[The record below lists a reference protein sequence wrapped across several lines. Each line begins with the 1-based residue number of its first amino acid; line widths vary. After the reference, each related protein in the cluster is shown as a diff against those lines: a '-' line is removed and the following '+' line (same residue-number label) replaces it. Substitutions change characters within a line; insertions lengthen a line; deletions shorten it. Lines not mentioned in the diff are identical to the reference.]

1 MEIKNDVMRIFGI
14 NYKITNPIFPELK
27 RNNARL
33 LLFLFIVINT
43 SLFVVSV
50 VMLFSIS
57 ELLFKTVSNDAI
69 YILIGVFDIVFGLM
83 FLLFASDIFVD
94 FYRYKVNFGVKSDY
108 ISIAILSILFSYILS
123 EILFR
128 FV

>member
-14 NYKITNPIFPELK
+14 NYKVTNPIFPELK

-33 LLFLFIVINT
+33 LLFLFIIINT

-94 FYRYKVNFGVKSDY
+94 FYRYRVNFGDLDY
-108 ISIAILSILFSYILS
+108 IRIAVISILYSYILCV
-123 EILFR
+123 ILFR
-128 FV
+128 LV

>member
-14 NYKITNPIFPELK
+14 NSNITNPIFPELK

-33 LLFLFIVINT
+33 LLFSFIIINI

-50 VMLFSIS
+50 VMVFTIS

-94 FYRYKVNFGVKSDY
+94 FYRYRVNFGDLDY
-108 ISIAILSILFSYILS
+108 IRIAVISILYSYILCV
-123 EILFR
+123 ILFR
-128 FV
+128 LV

>member
-14 NYKITNPIFPELK
+14 NYNITNPIFPELK

-33 LLFLFIVINT
+33 LLFSFIIINI

-50 VMLFSIS
+50 VMVFTIS
-57 ELLFKTVSNDAI
+57 ELVFKIISNDII
-69 YILIGVFDIVFGLM
+69 YILIGVFDIVFGLL

-123 EILFR
+123 ELLFR

>member
-33 LLFLFIVINT
+33 VLFAFIIINISLLVVSLVLLFG
-43 SLFVVSV
+43 
-50 VMLFSIS
+50 IS
-57 ELLFKTVSNDAI
+57 ELLFKTVSNDII
-69 YILIGVFDIVFGLM
+69 YILIGVFDIAFGIL
-83 FLLFASDIFVD
+83 FLLFASDILAD
-94 FYRYKVNFGVKSDY
+94 FYRYKVNFGIKSDY